1 MYICEYNFQSHTAKS
16 FVGSSFSVRLW
27 ISEKPIIDLTIDIQ
41 DIFVP
46 WKKKSAIHGPCSINK
61 MQICICVQ
69 ARNQTILK
77 YIYACICYL
86 NSQNKS
92 HTTNLSSKKL
102 IQKTKKH
109 WQFMTTTLVIDSLHG
124 TRPITE

>member
-1 MYICEYNFQSHTAKS
+1 MKNFQSSTAKS
-16 FVGSSFSVRLW
+16 FFDSSFSVRLW
-27 ISEKPIIDLTIDIQ
+27 ISEKPIIDLTLDIQ
-41 DIFVP
+41 DIFCIL
-46 WKKKSAIHGPCSINK
+46 KIKSAIQGPCSINK

-102 IQKTKKH
+102 
-109 WQFMTTTLVIDSLHG
+109 V
-124 TRPITE
+124 